1 MINQNSLQCSNSLR
15 RIITEGFKE
24 IVGGEDLEFINP
36 GLIEENLKSDDAYSL
51 LFKND
56 QLRKEHQQFL
66 EKFGNRGSRGIAY
79 RVGGASFGWFIRLK
93 GDYYNLTDAEYRLKN
108 YTNRCLFGFNQIAEF
123 IKQNCGM
130 EIKIIDQKDHWLVE
144 ISSNE
149 ILMNT
154 NKLWGDFLTGLIR
167 EYLSWTSGG
176 RFFVMNTLTA
186 NQDGSMPYR
195 LSINK
200 QPLGN

>member
-15 RIITEGFKE
+15 KIITEGFKE

-36 GLIEENLKSDDAYSL
+36 GLAERNLRSDDAYSL
-51 LFKND
+51 LFQDD
-56 QLRKEHQQFL
+56 QLWAEQQKFL
-66 EKFGNRGSRGIAY
+66 EKFGSRGSRGIAY

-93 GDYYNLTDAEYRLKN
+93 GDYYHLTNSEYRLKN
-108 YTNRCLFGFNQIAEF
+108 YANRCLFGLNQIAEF

-130 EIKIIDQKDHWLVE
+130 DMKIIDQMDHWLVE

-149 ILMNT
+149 ILMDT

-176 RFFVMNTLTA
+176 RFFVMQTLPTGQ
-186 NQDGSMPYR
+186 NGGLPYR
-195 LSINK
+195 LSIKK

>member
-1 MINQNSLQCSNSLR
+1 MIHQNSLQCSNSLR

-56 QLRKEHQQFL
+56 QLRTEHQQFL

-108 YTNRCLFGFNQIAEF
+108 YTNRCLFGLNQIAEF

-130 EIKIIDQKDHWLVE
+130 EIKIIDQNDHWLVE